1 MQAWR
6 VTRAVVIGEEVLVS
20 GITGIDY
27 QSMQISSSVA
37 GLLDARMKI
46 EIEITS
52 QTWCSNGCSV
62 DKLAVVMR
70 LNCSMLSVGNSD

>member
-1 MQAWR
+1 M
-6 VTRAVVIGEEVLVS
+6 VIGEEVLVS
-20 GITGIDY
+20 GTTGIDY

-37 GLLDARMKI
+37 GLLDGRMKI

-52 QTWCSNGCSV
+52 QTWCSNGCCV
-62 DKLAVVMR
+62 DKLAVVMG